1 VIVRVLT
8 ARVKP
13 GRASQFN
20 ALIRQQLPIMREQP
34 GLLYVK
40 LARRLERDGG
50 EEVILFEEWRDAES
64 VYHWAGGNLVRPR
77 LLPGAEE
84 ELLDVQ
90 VVHYEALDLSPEGVP
105 ESISRLNNP
114 DLWTDPSIAQE
125 RDANAGTE
133 AAPDPRPSEA

>member
-40 LARRLERDGG
+40 LARRLERNGG
-50 EEVILFEEWRDAES
+50 EEVILFEEWRDVES
-64 VYHWAGGNLVRPR
+64 VYGWAGGNLLRPR

-84 ELLDVQ
+84 ELVDVQ
-90 VVHYEALDLSPEGVP
+90 VVHYEPLDLSPEGVP
-105 ESISRLNNP
+105 ESISYFASA
-114 DLWTDPSIAQE
+114 DGGTDPGLAQE
-125 RDANAGTE
+125 PEPNAGTG
-133 AAPDPRPSEA
+133 AAADPGGSEG

>member
-34 GLLYVK
+34 GLVYVK
-40 LARRLERDGG
+40 LARRLEPDGG
-50 EEVILFEEWRDAES
+50 EEVILFEEWRDSDA
-64 VYHWAGGNLVRPR
+64 VYSWAGGNLIRPR

-84 ELLDVQ
+84 ELLDVT
-90 VVHYEALDLSPEGVP
+90 VVHYEALDLTPEGIP
-105 ESISRLNNP
+105 ESAYRWI
-114 DLWTDPSIAQE
+114 
-125 RDANAGTE
+125 NAVPKFDSGVEGEGEPETAGGE
-133 AAPDPRPSEA
+133 APDRA